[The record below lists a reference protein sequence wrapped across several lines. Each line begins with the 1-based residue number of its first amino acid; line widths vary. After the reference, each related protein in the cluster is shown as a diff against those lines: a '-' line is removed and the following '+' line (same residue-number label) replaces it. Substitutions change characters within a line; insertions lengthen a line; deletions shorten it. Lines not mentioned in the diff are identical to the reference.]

1 MFPRLSYLEW
11 MAGRPEAVPYDLG
24 TSGLQG
30 DRPDGDVVVPE
41 PLEDLPDAPAGATLE
56 NLVATEYD
64 VHPEQVLLTAGAT
77 HANFI
82 AFAAALDAA
91 DGDEIAVEAPAYQP
105 LVGTPMGLG
114 ASVEQFD
121 RGPAGEL
128 DLDAMATSLGED
140 TALVTLTNRHNPTGY
155 LASVDD
161 LAEAAAVAGDAGA
174 PLLVDEVYAPYVL
187 DAGAGPLGGPS
198 VAGRENAVVTG
209 SLTKFMGLG
218 DLRIGWLVGPPAF
231 VERARQIAPHV
242 PDVAGPSRVL
252 ARRALYGADEL
263 VSDQRDLLAANDR
276 ALSEFVEDRDD
287 FAGTVHEGASFG
299 FFEPT
304 ATSVAE
310 LVGAAWEEGVL
321 VVPGRFFDD
330 QSRVRVS
337 AGRSPTDVAVS
348 LARLGQVLTD
358 VGRAP

>member
-1 MFPRLSYLEW
+1 

-30 DRPDGDVVVPE
+30 DRADEDVIVPE

-56 NLVATEYD
+56 NLVAAEYD
-64 VHPEQVLLTAGAT
+64 VQPDQVLITAGAT
-77 HANFI
+77 HANVL
-82 AFAAALDAA
+82 AFAAALGAA
-91 DGDEIAVEAPAYQP
+91 DGDEVAVEAPAYQP

-114 ASVEQFD
+114 ATVEQFD
-121 RGPAGEL
+121 RGPDGEL
-128 DLDAMATSLGED
+128 DLDELAASVGDD

-155 LASVDD
+155 LASEAE
-161 LAEAAAVAGDAGA
+161 LADAAAVAGDVGA

-187 DAGAGPLGGPS
+187 EAREGPLGGPS
-198 VAGRENAVVTG
+198 VAGHENAVVTG

-218 DLRIGWLVGPPAF
+218 DLRIGWLVGPPEF
-231 VERARQIAPHV
+231 VERARRVIPHV
-242 PDVAGPSRVL
+242 PSVAGPSRVL
-252 ARRALYGADEL
+252 ARRALFDAEEL
-263 VSDQRDLLAANDR
+263 VESQRATLAQNHR
-276 ALSEFVEDRDD
+276 ALAEFVEERED

-304 ATSVAE
+304 ETTAAD

-348 LARLGQVLTD
+348 LGRLGQVLTD